1 MTNFKPF
8 FFQFSQHPR
17 KRDIPDKNARTSIII
32 TINNRDD
39 NAPTPPGCD
48 EAAVGAQTSSTT

>member
-1 MTNFKPF
+1 MTNFKHF
-8 FFQFSQHPR
+8 FSNFLNTK
-17 KRDIPDKNARTSIII
+17 KRHFPDKNARTSIII